1 MHKIFFSK
9 IYDILQGDA
18 LEKGQLNEAIEN
30 CVVIPLITL
39 IGLYLIASAIDPLL
53 QLNNQT
59 FRITFTIAGGIPSL
73 TLFFKKK
80 IENRKPSELNEE

>member
-1 MHKIFFSK
+1 M
-9 IYDILQGDA
+9 
-18 LEKGQLNEAIEN
+18 EKEQINKAIEN
-30 CVVIPLITL
+30 CVAMPLITV
-39 IGLYLIASAIDPLL
+39 IGLYLTASAIDPLL